1 MHEGRAGKAMLGS
14 LMHQEGGAWAEGEQ
28 RAQPRV
34 GWIVDRGPRLSNTI
48 YRCSRPPICEAQ
60 QTGGN
65 SRGAAQRSAVLWCAV
80 VCCALLAVLCS
91 AGCAVLCCAVRC
103 VAAAWGVR
111 RIGGRLVGTGRR
123 RPRLV
128 IGPELALRAPWA
140 SPNIRAA
147 CLPASWPL
155 APPIWC
161 LASVA
166 CVESLTYCTK

>member
-60 QTGGN
+60 QTGGHPPCN

-80 VCCALLAVLCS
+80 VCCALLAVLC
-91 AGCAVLCCAVRC
+91 CAVRC
-103 VAAAWGVR
+103 VAW
-111 RIGGRLVGTGRR
+111 RR
-123 RPRLV
+123 RGV
-128 IGPELALRAPWA
+128 CVGLAAVWSGRGDDGHG
-140 SPNIRAA
+140 S
-147 CLPASWPL
+147 S
-155 APPIWC
+155 
-161 LASVA
+161 
-166 CVESLTYCTK
+166 